1 MNTFYNVLLD
11 GISQYLHYSS
21 FMLRL
26 QREFNIPSRSV
37 EMKMS
42 DVFEKL
48 DKCILV
54 KFWQK
59 LGNPFQQG
67 IRN

>member
-1 MNTFYNVLLD
+1 MDVFYNVILNK
-11 GISQYLHYSS
+11 ISLSLHCCS

-26 QREFNIPSRSV
+26 QRELNIRYRSV

-48 DKCILV
+48 DRCIL
-54 KFWQK
+54 W
-59 LGNPFQQG
+59 NSD
-67 IRN
+67 RS

>member
-1 MNTFYNVLLD
+1 MDVFYNVILNK
-11 GISQYLHYSS
+11 ISLSLHCCS

-26 QREFNIPSRSV
+26 QRELNIRYRSV

-48 DKCILV
+48 DRCIL
-54 KFWQK
+54 
-59 LGNPFQQG
+59 
-67 IRN
+67 